1 MRFLSRYHVDE
12 GRGVRGVDRTGAR
25 EGRGDVGSR
34 RLRKGALT
42 RAQCERARVPFS
54 YLLRTVYCLA
64 DAAFDECRVLVC
76 APVCQWNSEVA
87 VNAVSNDFE
96 MARVRD
102 AMERIDVTLCCK
114 CGKKGGRDTQE
125 TDADL
130 TTAPF
135 RSLDLSHSATR
146 CAFEILPHVI
156 A

>member
-1 MRFLSRYHVDE
+1 MSVVCLF
-12 GRGVRGVDRTGAR
+12 VR
-25 EGRGDVGSR
+25 
-34 RLRKGALT
+34 L
-42 RAQCERARVPFS
+42 
-54 YLLRTVYCLA
+54 
-64 DAAFDECRVLVC
+64 
-76 APVCQWNSEVA
+76 CQWNSEVA

-102 AMERIDVTLCCK
+102 AMERIDVTLCYK